1 MSRLSRRFFARFALS
16 LCFVSVVAHAAP
28 STGKAAPSIS
38 TLIQNLS
45 GGRVLFQEGPVDE
58 RHSPC
63 SSFKIAIALMAFDA
77 GILKG
82 PHEPLLD
89 YRPEYQAGRDADKIA
104 IDPSAW
110 LRNSVVWYSQQ
121 ATLKLGKARFEKYV
135 KNFHYGNGDCLGH
148 PGKNDGLTQAWLMSS
163 LQVSPR
169 EQVRFL
175 KALLEKKLPVSE
187 TALALTIATVPI
199 YPAEG
204 GWTVHGKSGS
214 GYLAGPDGNAI
225 QDRPLGWFVGWAE
238 KDARRVVFARF
249 ESGIESVGLIYGA
262 RARSA
267 VLSNLAGMVGRE

>member
-1 MSRLSRRFFARFALS
+1 MPRLPRRFFARFAFYLWCLS
-16 LCFVSVVAHAAP
+16 VLAPATP

-38 TLIQNLS
+38 TLVQDS
-45 GGRVLFQEGPVDE
+45 ASGRVLFREGPVDE

-77 GILKG
+77 GILTG
-82 PHEPLLD
+82 PREPLVE
-89 YRPEYQAGRDADKIA
+89 YRPEYQAGRDVDKVA

-110 LRNSVVWYSQQ
+110 LRQSVVWYSQQ

-135 KNFHYGNGDCLGH
+135 KDFHYGNGDCSGH
-148 PGKNDGLTQAWLMSS
+148 PGKGDGLTQAWLMSS
-163 LQVSPR
+163 LQISPR

-175 KALLEKKLPVSE
+175 QGLVGRKFPISEKAY
-187 TALALTIATVPI
+187 ALTFATVPI

-214 GYLAGPDGNAI
+214 GYLAGSDGNAI

-238 KDARRVVFARF
+238 KEARRVVFARF
-249 ESGIESVGLIYGA
+249 ESGIESAGLVYGA
-262 RARSA
+262 RARSN
-267 VLSNLAGMVGRE
+267 VLSNLAGMVGRN